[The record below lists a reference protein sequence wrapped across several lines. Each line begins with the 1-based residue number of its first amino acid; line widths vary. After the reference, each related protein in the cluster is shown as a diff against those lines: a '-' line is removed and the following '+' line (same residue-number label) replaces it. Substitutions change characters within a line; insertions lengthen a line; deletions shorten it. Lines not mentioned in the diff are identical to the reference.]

1 MIRFCKF
8 VTATALTALA
18 FSVPSWAGVSGGFYS
33 SALTPTKTFTPGEVY
48 TLTITANTSNPTG
61 VRFSTAFVLNPNI
74 GSQFQIVPGGTC
86 ALATAYTTGQT
97 CTVNVQFTG
106 TAPGSFN
113 ATLLGQCEL
122 VPFVAAGGYSIS
134 CTSTTPG
141 AQGTLGSFL
150 GAGVAAGVDAL
161 GTTGFATLILM
172 LLGLGTF
179 FTLRR
184 QS

>member
-8 VTATALTALA
+8 VTTALAALA
-18 FSVPSWAGVSGGFYS
+18 FSVPSWAGSASTFFYS
-33 SALTPTKTFTPGEVY
+33 SQPTPTKTFVPGEVY
-48 TLTITANTSNPTG
+48 TLTMTASTSNPTG
-61 VRFSTAFVLNPNI
+61 VRFASAFVLNPNA

-86 ALATAYTTGQT
+86 ALATAYANGQT

-106 TAPGSFN
+106 TSPGSFN
-113 ATLLGQCEL
+113 AQLLGQCEL
-122 VPFVAAGGYSIS
+122 VPFVAVGGYGIS
-134 CTSTTPG
+134 CDSTTPG
-141 AQGTLGSFL
+141 LQSTLGAFV
-150 GAGVAAGVDAL
+150 GTGIAAGVDAL

-172 LLGLGTF
+172 LLGLGAF